1 MRLFKLK
8 RSHKPFMLGS
18 LTDTLKSRTTNSLSY
33 FEEYKSKFRQIDV
46 SKYYFCLGYM
56 SNLLT
61 TLYASDLTQ

>member
-1 MRLFKLK
+1 
-8 RSHKPFMLGS
+8 MLGS

-61 TLYASDLTQ
+61 TLYASDLTR